1 MKKRTTVP
9 EPASD
14 VRGIVTERNN
24 PRTVN
29 LDSKSALEI
38 ARTINAED
46 LTVPRAMEPALPQIA
61 RAIDAAA
68 EALAKGGRI
77 IYVGTG
83 TSGRLGALDASECPP
98 TFNADP
104 KMVQFV
110 MAGGEK
116 ALARSVEADEDS
128 PDLGRRDMARKK
140 PTSKDCIIGLAASGR
155 TPYTIAAVHYARQK
169 GAKTVALTAN
179 PGSPLERTADISI
192 GINVGPEV
200 VAGSTR
206 MKAGT
211 MQKLVLNMITT
222 GAFTRLGYVY
232 GNLMVNVHLKNR
244 KLVERAIGI
253 VQHITRVTRERAL
266 QSLKDSGGS
275 VPLALVMLHT
285 GDDLRTAARKL
296 KAAKNNVRTA
306 ISTP

>member
-1 MKKRTTVP
+1 MFAASSPNATI
-9 EPASD
+9 PAPLISTANLPL
-14 VRGIVTERNN
+14 RSRAQLT
-24 PRTVN
+24 PR
-29 LDSKSALEI
+29 I
-38 ARTINAED
+38 
-46 LTVPRAMEPALPQIA
+46 LTVPRAMEPHLPQVA
-61 RAIDAAA
+61 KAIDAAA
-68 EALAKGGRI
+68 DALAMGGRI

-104 KMVQFV
+104 KMVQYII
-110 MAGGEK
+110 AGGEK
-116 ALARSVEADEDS
+116 ALTRSVEADEDS
-128 PDLGRRDMARKK
+128 FPQLGRRDMARKK
-140 PTSKDCIIGLAASGR
+140 PGPKDCVIGLAASGR
-155 TPYTIAAVHYARQK
+155 TPYTVAAVHFARQK

-179 PGSPLERTADISI
+179 PGSPLERTADIAI

-253 VQHITRVTRERAL
+253 VQHITRVTRDRAL

-306 ISTP
+306 IANS

>member
-1 MKKRTTVP
+1 VLRRLDHP
-9 EPASD
+9 HLEGQR
-14 VRGIVTERNN
+14 RGGV
-24 PRTVN
+24 
-29 LDSKSALEI
+29 
-38 ARTINAED
+38 ARRD
-46 LTVPRAMEPALPQIA
+46 
-61 RAIDAAA
+61 
-68 EALAKGGRI
+68 
-77 IYVGTG
+77 
-83 TSGRLGALDASECPP
+83 GA
-98 TFNADP
+98 
-104 KMVQFV
+104 
-110 MAGGEK
+110 G
-116 ALARSVEADEDS
+116 DED
-128 PDLGRRDMARKK
+128 
-140 PTSKDCIIGLAASGR
+140 
-155 TPYTIAAVHYARQK
+155 
-169 GAKTVALTAN
+169 
-179 PGSPLERTADISI
+179 
-192 GINVGPEV
+192 VGPEV

-253 VQHITRVTRERAL
+253 VQSITRVTRDRAL